1 MSESDETCRIAAWPP
16 NKIAEAVDGR
26 LRGSDRSSVRAV
38 STDTRTLEPGA
49 LFLALRGERFD
60 AHEFVG
66 DAVEKGAVG
75 CILAREPA
83 DSEFRESVSDGDCW
97 WIEVDDTERALVS
110 LGEAIWREATDDG
123 LHTIDVT
130 GSNGKTTTKELLS
143 ALWGSRGDC
152 YATPGNYNNRIG
164 VSLTLCGLPERVDHA
179 VIELG
184 ANAPG
189 EIDELVRMAPGSER
203 IITSIAP
210 AHLEGFGS
218 VDGVRRAKSEIAV
231 DADEGDVMIVPESEV
246 DKLYLEEFP
255 GRIVTF
261 GPASSSSADVQYER
275 ESAER
280 DSAVQRVTLRGLDRV
295 WRVPLGLPGAHNASN
310 LAAAVTTGWVRGA
323 VFGEDAAEAL
333 RSVELPSGRWRRQN
347 VDGLRFVDDAY
358 NANPGSIEASLQAF
372 LETESEG
379 ERSSDSVILVVG
391 DIAEMGEDAD
401 AWHRRVGGRIAEI
414 AGQYDGSTGARVDAI
429 WAVGEHRRALLDG
442 FEETAQYDSIATME
456 AEAVEEAAAWLTE
469 RRPATIWMKA
479 SRAAELERLV
489 PAVRE
494 RLAGAPEE

>member
-26 LRGSDRSSVRAV
+26 LRGSGRSSARAV

-49 LFLALRGERFD
+49 LFVALRGERFD
-60 AHEFVG
+60 AHDFVA
-66 DAVEKGAVG
+66 DAVAKGAVG
-75 CILAREPA
+75 CILEEEPA
-83 DSEFRESVSDGDCW
+83 DAVFRESVDTGDCW
-97 WIEVDDTERALVS
+97 WIEVQNTERALVN

-123 LHTIDVT
+123 LHTINVT

-143 ALWGSRGDC
+143 GLWGSRGDC

-164 VSLTLCGLPERVDHA
+164 VSLTLCGLPERADHA

-189 EIDELVRMAPGSER
+189 EIDELVRMATGSER

-218 VDGVRRAKSEIAV
+218 VDGVRRAKSEIAG
-231 DADEGDVMIVPESEV
+231 DAGEDDVMIVPASEV
-246 DKLYLEEFP
+246 EKLYLAEFP

-261 GPASSSSADVQYER
+261 GPADSSAADVQFER
-275 ESAER
+275 ESSDVTGA
-280 DSAVQRVTLRGLDRV
+280 AQRVTLRGLDRV

-323 VFGEDAAEAL
+323 VFGEKAAEAL
-333 RSVELPSGRWRRQN
+333 RTVELPSGRWRRQN

-372 LETESEG
+372 LETEAE
-379 ERSSDSVILVVG
+379 EVRSSDSVVLVIG
-391 DIAEMGEDAD
+391 DIAEMGEAAD
-401 AWHRRVGGRIAEI
+401 EWHRRVGRRIAEI
-414 AGQYDGSTGARVDAI
+414 AGRYDGNTGTRVDAI
-429 WAVGEHRRALLDG
+429 WVVGEHRRALLDG
-442 FEETAQYDSIATME
+442 VEEIDEYDSIATME
-456 AEAVEEAAAWLTE
+456 AETVEEAAAWLTE

-494 RLAGAPEE
+494 RLAGESEE